1 MWDQMQAGWLGRL
14 KGKEVLTWGERLDE
28 PHMAV
33 LVEPQLAKAAG
44 ERQRQLL
51 QSLQDLCIQPCRDAH
66 ARRCGICRGQKGL
79 PDTQSHISLLGHP
92 YG

>member
-1 MWDQMQAGWLGRL
+1 MVGEAEGERGARL
-14 KGKEVLTWGERLDE
+14 GERLDE
-28 PHMAV
+28 PHMAA
-33 LVEPQLAKAAG
+33 LAEPQLAKAAG

-51 QSLQDLCIQPCRDAH
+51 QSLQDLCIQPCRDAY